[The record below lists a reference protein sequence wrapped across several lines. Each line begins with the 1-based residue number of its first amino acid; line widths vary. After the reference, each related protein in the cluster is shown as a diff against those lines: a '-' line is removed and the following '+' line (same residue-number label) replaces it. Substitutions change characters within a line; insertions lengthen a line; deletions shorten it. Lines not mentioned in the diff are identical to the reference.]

1 MYDLHY
7 SPGTAS
13 LLPHMMLRE
22 LGVPF
27 ELKLVDREGGEQD
40 GADYL
45 RLNPNG
51 RIPVLVEDGKPL

>member
-1 MYDLHY
+1 MNELHY

-27 ELKLVDREGGEQD
+27 ALKLVDREAGEQA

-45 RLNPNG
+45 ML
-51 RIPVLVEDGKPL
+51 